1 MGTLIDCWSRWTV
14 GRRMGTKM
22 IFTSF
27 SSSFFFFAATHA
39 FPSGPLSFNP
49 SMVRQDGPLNM
60 EALNMLHADAVKFG
74 AGAKDNKWFEAVD
87 AKTLDGM
94 ITEMNTMNRWFAKVV
109 KYWVDFTSGGDGA
122 KVLAEQGKGINEDEP
137 VDGDVGGDDE
147 PATDGKEP
155 AADGEP
161 TDGEPTDGEPT
172 DGEPA
177 DGEDKPAA
185 DGKDPAADGDGE
197 PAADGDGE
205 PTDGEDK
212 PADGE
217 DEPAGGDEKPAAD
230 GDEEPADGGEDEE
243 GGDDAK
249 TDDKEADARKRRMKK
264 RRMRK
269 RL

>member
-1 MGTLIDCWSRWTV
+1 MGV
-14 GRRMGTKM
+14 VRRMGTKM
-22 IFTSF
+22 ISVFV
-27 SSSFFFFAATHA
+27 FFFFFAAATHA
-39 FPSGPLSFNP
+39 FPSGPLNFNP

-74 AGAKDNKWFEAVD
+74 AGAKDNKWFAAVD

-109 KYWVDFTSGGDGA
+109 KYWDDFTSGGDGA

-147 PATDGKEP
+147 PAADGKEP

-172 DGEPA
+172 DGE
-177 DGEDKPAA
+177 
-185 DGKDPAADGDGE
+185 
-197 PAADGDGE
+197 
-205 PTDGEDK
+205 DK

-217 DEPAGGDEKPAAD
+217 DDPAGGDEEPAADGEEDPAADGDEKPAAD
-230 GDEEPADGGEDEE
+230 GDEEPADGGEDKE

>member
-1 MGTLIDCWSRWTV
+1 MGDTLIDCWSRWTV

-27 SSSFFFFAATHA
+27 SSSFFSFAATHA

-74 AGAKDNKWFEAVD
+74 AGAKDNKWFAAVD

-109 KYWVDFTSGGDGA
+109 KYWDDFTSGGDGA

-177 DGEDKPAA
+177 DGEDKPA
-185 DGKDPAADGDGE
+185 GGDEE
-197 PAADGDGE
+197 PAADGE
-205 PTDGEDK
+205 ED
-212 PADGE
+212 PAAD
-217 DEPAGGDEKPAAD
+217 GDEKPAAD
-230 GDEEPADGGEDEE
+230 GDEEPADGGEDKE